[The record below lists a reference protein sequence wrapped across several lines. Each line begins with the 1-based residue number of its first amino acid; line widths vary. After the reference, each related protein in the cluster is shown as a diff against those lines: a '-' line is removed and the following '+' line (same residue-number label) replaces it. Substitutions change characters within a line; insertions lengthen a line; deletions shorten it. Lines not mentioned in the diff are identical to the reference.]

1 MSLVNS
7 SHGDGAL
14 FKARVSQTIE
24 LKLWFCPISGALKT
38 DTCGGEQPD
47 GAMYQILID
56 FIIASV
62 FLNCSVSFHDEMK
75 SDHLLVTPLPPQTF
89 IITQSCWVNQVKEDF
104 YLKQIK

>member
-7 SHGDGAL
+7 HSDGAL

-24 LKLWFCPISGALKT
+24 LKLWFCPVSGALKT
-38 DTCGGEQPD
+38 DTCDGEQPD

-62 FLNCSVSFHDEMK
+62 FLNCSVSFHDKMK
-75 SDHLLVTPLPPQTF
+75 SNHLLVLTAPPST
-89 IITQSCWVNQVKEDF
+89 DF
-104 YLKQIK
+104 YNNSKLLGQSG